1 MIRTNKISSL
11 IGLALLV
18 SILSSCVDHDFAQPL
33 PWDRPVG
40 TVITV
45 AQLRNMFTGTP
56 VEFQEDLSVFA
67 TVTFDEKSGNLWRS
81 AFVQDHTGGINL
93 RLQAPGGLYEGDS
106 VRIFLRGTVLNS
118 YMQMLQ
124 LDNVNADWN
133 VIKLATHR
141 HITPRTVQIP
151 QLFSNHLQ
159 GQLIRLEGVQFA
171 AAETGT
177 TFADNVNLA
186 SQNRVLEDCFGN
198 RIIVRTSGF
207 ANFAGSQVPSGRGS
221 VVAVAARFGS
231 DFQLY
236 IRRLNEVQLTDSRCP
251 IPGDDFTRVT
261 IAALRQNFA
270 EGFTRIPANTR
281 VEGVVISDRVNNNHP
296 GQNLYLMDESGS
308 GIVMRF
314 ASFHE
319 FPIGTRLRV
328 LVSNM
333 TMTRFRGLLQIE
345 GLPLANGVN
354 LGTAPLPQPR
364 QVTIRDI
371 LNNPGLYES
380 TLVTIPNATI
390 TGGTTFSGNRT
401 LNDGTGQMTMF
412 THSWATFAGNT
423 IPAGPV
429 TITGISSIF
438 DTPQLL
444 IRNLND
450 IRTP

>member
-1 MIRTNKISSL
+1 
-11 IGLALLV
+11 
-18 SILSSCVDHDFAQPL
+18 
-33 PWDRPVG
+33 
-40 TVITV
+40 
-45 AQLRNMFTGTP
+45 
-56 VEFQEDLSVFA
+56 
-67 TVTFDEKSGNLWRS
+67 
-81 AFVQDHTGGINL
+81 
-93 RLQAPGGLYEGDS
+93 
-106 VRIFLRGTVLNS
+106 
-118 YMQMLQ
+118 
-124 LDNVNADWN
+124 
-133 VIKLATHR
+133 
-141 HITPRTVQIP
+141 
-151 QLFSNHLQ
+151 HLQ

-171 AAETGT
+171 AAEMGT
-177 TFADNVNLA
+177 TFADEVNLA
-186 SQNRVLEDCFGN
+186 SQNRMLEDCFGN

-236 IRRLNEVQLTDSRCP
+236 IRRLSEVQLTGSRCP
-251 IPGDDFTRVT
+251 IPGDDFTRIT
-261 IAALRQNFA
+261 IAGLRQNFA
-270 EGFTRIPANTR
+270 DGFTQIPANTR
-281 VEGVVISDRVNNNHP
+281 VEGVVISDMDNDNHP
-296 GQNLYLMDESGS
+296 GQNLYIMDESGT

-314 ASFHE
+314 ASFHD

-333 TMTRFRGLLQIE
+333 TMTRFRGLLQID

-354 LGTAPLPQPR
+354 MGTAPLPQPR

-390 TGGTTFSGNRT
+390 TGGTTFSGSRT
-401 LNDGTGQMTMF
+401 LSDGTGQMTLF
-412 THSWATFAGNT
+412 THSWATFAGNA